1 MTDYT
6 PSATLVAKIKEF
18 EGLRLEAY
26 RDSSGVWTVGYG
38 HTGNVTRG
46 LKVTAEQAGV
56 LLEADLVEAS
66 QYVNALSVCHT
77 QGQFDA
83 LVDFSFNLGRYALG
97 GSTLLKKISAGRP
110 TAEIQAEF
118 RRWVYARGRKQ
129 KGLQKR
135 REWEARRW
143 AE

>member
-6 PSATLVAKIKEF
+6 PSATLVAKVKEF
-18 EGLRLEAY
+18 EGLRLAAY

-38 HTGNVTRG
+38 HTGGVHGGDTVTE
-46 LKVTAEQAGV
+46 AEA
-56 LLEADLVEAS
+56 LMFLDADLADS
-66 QYVNALSVCHT
+66 ARYVNRLGVCGT

-83 LVDFSFNLGRYALG
+83 LCDFSFNLGRYALG

-118 RRWVYARGRKQ
+118 RRWIYARGRRQ
-129 KGLQKR
+129 RGLQKR